1 MPAEVL
7 SVSSASFM
15 SYLVKSLELAP
26 NGVDHTP
33 ASLIFS
39 AVQLNAGNKVGAAG
53 MQLKK
58 LDPANCPNCMPARWL
73 PITRTHWAP
82 IWLYHG
88 FVVGAG
94 LVCL

>member
-7 SVSSASFM
+7 SVTSASFM

-39 AVQLNAGNKVGAAG
+39 AVQLNAGNKVGAEG
-53 MQLKK
+53 TQ
-58 LDPANCPNCMPARWL
+58 P
-73 PITRTHWAP
+73 
-82 IWLYHG
+82 
-88 FVVGAG
+88 
-94 LVCL
+94 

>member
-1 MPAEVL
+1 MLQLVIYPVDEVLVPAEAL
-7 SVSSASFM
+7 SVTSASFM

-53 MQLKK
+53 MQ
-58 LDPANCPNCMPARWL
+58 A
-73 PITRTHWAP
+73 
-82 IWLYHG
+82 
-88 FVVGAG
+88 
-94 LVCL
+94 

>member
-1 MPAEVL
+1 MLQLLIYPVDEVLVPAEAL
-7 SVSSASFM
+7 SVTGAGFM

-53 MQLKK
+53 MQSWDSGWPQLHACT
-58 LDPANCPNCMPARWL
+58 LAAHSL
-73 PITRTHWAP
+73 
-82 IWLYHG
+82 
-88 FVVGAG
+88 GAE
-94 LVCL
+94 CC